1 MVIVQTTLGKIQGIQ
16 NEKSDS
22 FKGIPY
28 ALPPIGERRFRH
40 AELWTQTWEGIR
52 DARQFGA
59 IPIQPPNTLEAFFSV
74 HHQTYEQSEDCL
86 TLNIWRPNQHSN
98 DAPLPV
104 LLYFYAGSFVNGH
117 SAQDLY
123 QPEAIVEQQPVIVV
137 TCNYRLGALGFLDWS
152 VINATWNSNNGL
164 SDQICALRW
173 VHQHIHAFG
182 GDPTR
187 ITLIGQSAGAMS
199 IQALLQLP
207 SAQPLVNNAVLMSGI
222 LQPDTA
228 KYAQQKAQAFQA
240 LKTEITPETSWT
252 TLSSETILLL
262 MARHQAQYGKSKGL
276 ELLYQP
282 VCTETIPIQS
292 NAPLPY
298 PIWIGMTSAEGDI
311 YIKNEHKKLDP
322 KQFQKVTTRAGLPK
336 PATHDI
342 DTAQQQR
349 DYITH
354 YYFLRPF
361 QSYLKRL
368 QQHHHIVYTY
378 AFDWTHPTH
387 TLYQSAYHILDVLF
401 WFGRL
406 DIMTAQGATVNAHDI
421 QLSHQ
426 MIQDLSTFAH
436 TSQLPE
442 KHRHYA

>member
-1 MVIVQTTLGKIQGIQ
+1 MVVIRTTLGKIRGVQDEQ
-16 NEKSDS
+16 SDS

-28 ALPPIGERRFRH
+28 ALPPIGKRRFRH
-40 AELWTQTWEGIR
+40 AELWTQSWEGVR
-52 DARQFGA
+52 DARRFSA
-59 IPIQPPNTLEAFFSV
+59 IPVQPPNTLESFFST

-86 TLNIWRPNQHSN
+86 TLNIWRPNQHSK

-104 LLYFYAGSFVNGH
+104 LLYFYGGSFINGH
-117 SAQDLY
+117 STQDLY
-123 QPEAIVEQQPVIVV
+123 QPKAIVEQQPVIVV

-152 VINATWNSNNGL
+152 SINAEWNSNNGL

-173 VHQHIHAFG
+173 VHQHINAFG

-187 ITLIGQSAGAMS
+187 ITLVGQSAGAMS

-207 SAQPLVNNAVLMSGI
+207 SVQPLVNNAVLMSGI

-228 KYAQQKAQAFQA
+228 EYAKQKAQTFQV
-240 LKTEITPETSWT
+240 LKTNIASETSWE
-252 TLSSETILLL
+252 TLSSETILQL
-262 MARHQAQYGKSKGL
+262 MAQHQAQYGKSKGL

-282 VCTETIPIQS
+282 VKTETMPIQA
-292 NAPLPY
+292 NAPLPC
-298 PIWIGMTSAEGDI
+298 PVWMGVTSAEGDI
-311 YIKNEHKKLDP
+311 YIKNEHKKLDD

-342 DTAQQQR
+342 QTAQQQR
-349 DYITH
+349 DYITR
-354 YYFLRPF
+354 YYFHKPF
-361 QSYLKRL
+361 QSYLKTL
-368 QQHHHIVYTY
+368 KQHTDVYTY
-378 AFDWTHPTH
+378 IFDWVHPTH
-387 TLYQSAYHILDVLF
+387 TSYQSAYHILDVLF

-406 DIMTAQGATVNAHDI
+406 DIMTAHGATVNAHDI
-421 QLSHQ
+421 QLSQQ

-442 KHRHYA
+442 KHRHYN